1 MSTATV
7 SRVLNGASTVQ
18 AHYRE
23 LVLDAVEELG
33 YKPNRVA
40 RNLRRQQA
48 EMIGV
53 VVSDIENPHFTEM
66 VRAVED
72 AAYHLGYRVLLC
84 NTDETAEKQRAYLDV
99 LAAERVLGVVLS
111 PSDPAGAEIG
121 ALLDLGIP
129 LIAFDRPVKDRRADA
144 ILADNASAG
153 RRAAQHLIDAGHER
167 IGFIGDP
174 TIETTVER
182 QNGYAKAMQ
191 TAGLTPRAASGRSRI
206 EGGATAARQLLDDDN
221 ALTALIV
228 GNNLMSIGAL
238 QTLRTRKMAIPA
250 RVAVVTID
258 DPFWTEIVDPP
269 LTALAQPV
277 RLMARSV
284 VDLLVE
290 RLTMGRREPRHIVFD
305 FELRVRDSC
314 GGKAAGC
321 APRLQ

>member
-1 MSTATV
+1 MRASAIRPYDENDDRTSDWPKEPSTIRIRDVAKKAGVSTATV

-111 PSDPAGAEIG
+111 PSDP
-121 ALLDLGIP
+121 
-129 LIAFDRPVKDRRADA
+129 
-144 ILADNASAG
+144 
-153 RRAAQHLIDAGHER
+153 
-167 IGFIGDP
+167 
-174 TIETTVER
+174 
-182 QNGYAKAMQ
+182 
-191 TAGLTPRAASGRSRI
+191 
-206 EGGATAARQLLDDDN
+206 
-221 ALTALIV
+221 
-228 GNNLMSIGAL
+228 
-238 QTLRTRKMAIPA
+238 
-250 RVAVVTID
+250 
-258 DPFWTEIVDPP
+258 
-269 LTALAQPV
+269 
-277 RLMARSV
+277 
-284 VDLLVE
+284 
-290 RLTMGRREPRHIVFD
+290 
-305 FELRVRDSC
+305 
-314 GGKAAGC
+314 
-321 APRLQ
+321 